1 MKLEY
6 ITTNEQVVD
15 ILTKSFPRGKHV
27 YFKDKMGVVR
37 NDFFSKREC

>member
-6 ITTNEQVVD
+6 ITTDEKVSE
-15 ILTKSFPRGKHV
+15 ILMKFLVRDKHV

-37 NDFFSKREC
+37 NTFLGRRDC